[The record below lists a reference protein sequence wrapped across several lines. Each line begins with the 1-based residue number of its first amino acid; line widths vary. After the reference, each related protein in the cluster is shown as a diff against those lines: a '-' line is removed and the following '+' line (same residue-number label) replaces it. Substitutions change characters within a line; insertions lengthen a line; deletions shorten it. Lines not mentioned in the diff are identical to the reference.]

1 MFRRLGIFTIPDVG
15 YLGFPIYREVFD
27 VPEVGNF
34 FPEVGNLYFSQ
45 SREVFDVPD
54 LGNLVLGKR

>member
-1 MFRRLGIFTIPDVG
+1 MLGILVSQS
-15 YLGFPIYREVFD
+15 REVFD

-34 FPEVGNLYFSQ
+34 FPYVGNLHFSQ

>member
-1 MFRRLGIFTIPDVG
+1 MFRRLGIF
-15 YLGFPIYREVFD
+15 
-27 VPEVGNF
+27 
-34 FPEVGNLYFSQ
+34 FPEVGNLHFSQ